1 MTGFRT
7 KMAGKYV
14 DGDRFMLTYGDAL
27 SDVNLEKLL
36 EFNKQQDTI
45 GTVTGVYP
53 ASRFGDLVT
62 DGNQVTRF
70 KEKLKDLEHQNPIN
84 DGYFV
89 FKKEFLD
96 LIPDDPSIDM
106 EKAPM
111 DDLVEKNQLSVFR
124 HDGYCHCMDTY
135 RDYIHL
141 NNMWEKEPVWKI
153 W

>member
-7 KMAGKYV
+7 KIAGKYV
-14 DGDRFMLTYGDAL
+14 DDDRFMLTYGDAV
-27 SDVNLEKLL
+27 SDVDLQKLL
-36 EFNKQQDTI
+36 GFNKTQDTI

-53 ASRFGDLVT
+53 PSRFGDLVT
-62 DGNQVTRF
+62 NGQQVTRF
-70 KEKLKDLEHQNPIN
+70 KQKLKDLEHQNPIN
-84 DGYFV
+84 GGYFV

-96 LIPDDPSIDM
+96 LIPDDPDVDL

-111 DDLVEKNQLSVFR
+111 DALVEKGQLSVYK
-124 HDGYCHCMDTY
+124 HQGYWHCMDTY
-135 RDYIHL
+135 RDYVHL